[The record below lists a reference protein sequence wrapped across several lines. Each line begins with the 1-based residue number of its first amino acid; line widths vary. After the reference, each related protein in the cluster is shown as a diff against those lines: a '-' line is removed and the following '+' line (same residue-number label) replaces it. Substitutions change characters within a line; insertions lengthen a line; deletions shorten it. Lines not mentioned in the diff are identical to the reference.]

1 MRFGV
6 LGPLTVWTD
15 TGTVV
20 PIPGAK
26 VRALLADLLV
36 AAGQPVS
43 ADRLVN
49 DIWAED
55 PPGNPAGTLA
65 AKASQ
70 LRRALEDAEP
80 GGRDLVVSPP
90 PGYRLASAEVDA
102 LRFRS
107 LIAAARA
114 AGDTTA
120 RVAALSEALG
130 LWRGPAFADFR
141 DAEFARPVI
150 AQLEEQRLVAVEELA
165 EARLSLGEY
174 REVAGDLA
182 VFVREYPLRERLR
195 AALMRALYGAGRQAE
210 ALASYADLRRHLD
223 EELGLDPS
231 PELVALHRSILGQE
245 LEVAGPRPETVLR
258 RRSSN
263 IPAQRTALIGR
274 DEDVALL
281 RATVSETRLV
291 TLTGPG
297 GVGKTRLALATA
309 AELNERFPQGI
320 WLVELAPLQP
330 SATDAASW
338 LAEAVSQVL
347 GIRATDG
354 TDPTDLLC
362 EVLAD
367 QELLLVLDNCEHV
380 VEHAADLAELLLG
393 AAPNLHI
400 LATSREQLR
409 LPGEDIVAVEPLAV
423 PPPAI
428 DLAELE
434 QSSAVQLFVTRARA
448 SDRDFTLDADTAEPV
463 ATLCRRLDGI
473 PLALE
478 LAATRVRALGVH
490 EMVARLDD
498 RFRLLATGHR
508 GAPPR
513 QQTLTAMIDWS
524 WDLLDDTE
532 RTVLRR
538 LAVHAGGCTLEAAET
553 VCATTVIDDAAVDAL
568 SPRGLSTQMPRSEP
582 ASDNAGFGQNHPRNG
597 GGLGAGLTPTEPHG
611 NRTGNTGPTAR
622 HTTGPDATAGD
633 AGLGQDR
640 PVNGGSIGAGL
651 TSTAP
656 HGNRAHGTAPTTRHT
671 TGLDTA
677 AGDADLGQKHPRNG
691 GSSGAGL
698 TPTEPHGN
706 RTGDTAPTA
715 RHTTGPDTAAD
726 GRTAFAAVR
735 LDRSMVADV
744 VARLVD
750 RSLVHTAGR
759 RYRLLESVAAFSVDR
774 LVEAG
779 ELEAVY
785 RAHHLYYL
793 RLAEQAEPELYGA
806 DQQRWL
812 RRLDSESANLRAAL
826 DGFVRAG
833 DAEHSL
839 RLVNALAWYWLLR
852 GRFGEARRWLA
863 AALALSGS
871 EQSRSPQDSSAGR
884 DWADEDSGP
893 HDSTPHDSGSR
904 DSTPSDSGSRDSAP
918 RDMRQSDTR
927 QGDSRLGSSAE
938 LRARALAW
946 DLGFAFQQGEF
957 TDGAAR
963 RAEVLAAFDTV
974 DNPVGRG
981 RAVLFLAFSALESG
995 DLPELEAVIE
1005 QALPVGEQL
1014 GDRWAV
1020 ATAHVALAK
1029 AAHSRVDLPALEHH
1043 ARTAARIFAEI
1054 DDRWGR
1060 LQAAEWLGGLA
1071 ELTGDLTGAMEI
1083 HTEALG
1089 LAQELE
1095 LWGQVCTH
1103 LCWLGWIRMQ
1113 HTEFDHAAALADQ
1126 ALRIATEHGYAP
1138 GRLFASIVAAF
1149 TARRDGNPEVAERIL
1164 RELLEL
1170 TPADGEET
1178 PLFLPM
1184 LQVELGYILEHRD
1197 PTAALALHL
1206 SALDGAQRI
1215 AAPRDTTFAIAAL
1228 AATATELG
1236 EYEIAATLLGTA
1248 EAIRAT
1254 NDIPLLPAER
1264 PDIDRPTAKARA
1276 ALGDSAFAT
1285 AHATGAGL
1293 TPAQARDLAASIT
1306 NELSPAQSAPGY

>member
-36 AAGQPVS
+36 AGGQPVS
-43 ADRLVN
+43 ADRLVD
-49 DIWAED
+49 DIWAAD

-90 PGYRLASAEVDA
+90 PGYRLAGAEVDA

-107 LIAAARA
+107 LIATARA
-114 AGDTTA
+114 ATDTAA
-120 RVAALSEALG
+120 RVTALTEALG

-182 VFVREYPLRERLR
+182 AFVREHPLRERLR

-210 ALASYADLRRHLD
+210 ALASYEDLRRHLD
-223 EELGLDPS
+223 DELGLDPS
-231 PELVALHRSILGQE
+231 PELVALQRSILGQE
-245 LEVAGPRPETVLR
+245 LEVAAPRPENVVR
-258 RRSSN
+258 WRSSN

-274 DEDVALL
+274 DEDVARL
-281 RATVSETRLV
+281 RDAVSETRLV

-309 AELNERFPQGI
+309 AGLKERFPHGT
-320 WLVELAPLQP
+320 WLIELAPLQP
-330 SATDAASW
+330 TSTDATSW

-354 TDPTDLLC
+354 ADPTHLLC

-380 VEHAADLAELLLG
+380 VDHTADLAELLLG
-393 AAPNLHI
+393 AAPELHI

-423 PPPAI
+423 PAA
-428 DLAELE
+428 DVELE
-434 QSSAVQLFVTRARA
+434 KSSAVQLFVTRARA
-448 SDRDFTLDADTAEPV
+448 SDRDFTLDPDNAESV

-524 WDLLDDTE
+524 WGLLDDTE

-538 LAVHAGGCTLEAAET
+538 LAVHAGGCTLDAAET
-553 VCATTVIDDAAVDAL
+553 VCAAVPTVTAHGRRATAAVTTGGIRPRADTTLGNGFDSANGSSTDAGAAPTAPDEDHADSTRPTEHNATELDSTASDAGETALGQIDNAAVNGSHTAYTPLRPDPTATVPESAARGASFTAPAQVDDAA
-568 SPRGLSTQMPRSEP
+568 
-582 ASDNAGFGQNHPRNG
+582 
-597 GGLGAGLTPTEPHG
+597 
-611 NRTGNTGPTAR
+611 
-622 HTTGPDATAGD
+622 
-633 AGLGQDR
+633 
-640 PVNGGSIGAGL
+640 
-651 TSTAP
+651 
-656 HGNRAHGTAPTTRHT
+656 AHGS
-671 TGLDTA
+671 
-677 AGDADLGQKHPRNG
+677 HP
-691 GSSGAGL
+691 AF
-698 TPTEPHGN
+698 TP
-706 RTGDTAPTA
+706 
-715 RHTTGPDTAAD
+715 
-726 GRTAFAAVR
+726 VR
-735 LDRSMVADV
+735 LDPATIADV

-750 RSLVHTAGR
+750 RSLVQTSGR

-774 LVEAG
+774 LAEAG
-779 ELEAVY
+779 ELKAVY

-793 RLAEQAEPELYGA
+793 HLAERAEPELYGA

-812 RRLDSESANLRAAL
+812 RRLDSESANLRTVL
-826 DGFVRAG
+826 DGFVRAA
-833 DAEHSL
+833 DAEHAL

-863 AALALSGS
+863 AALALTDSGQRTS
-871 EQSRSPQDSSAGR
+871 SPSSSGHRDPVKGGSPQR
-884 DWADEDSGP
+884 
-893 HDSTPHDSGSR
+893 
-904 DSTPSDSGSRDSAP
+904 
-918 RDMRQSDTR
+918 
-927 QGDSRLGSSAE
+927 SSAE

-957 TDGAAR
+957 ADGAAR
-963 RAEVLAAFDTV
+963 RAEVFAAFDSV
-974 DNPVGRG
+974 DNPVGRA
-981 RAVLFLAFSALESG
+981 RAALFLAFSALESG

-1005 QALPVGEQL
+1005 QVLPVGAQL

-1029 AAHSRVDLPALEHH
+1029 AAHSRVDLPALQRH
-1043 ARTAARIFAEI
+1043 ARAAAHIFAEI

-1103 LCWLGWIRMQ
+1103 LCWLGWICMQ
-1113 HTEFDHAAALADQ
+1113 HTEFDRAAALADQ
-1126 ALRIATEHGYAP
+1126 ALRIAAEHGYAP

-1149 TARRDGNPEVAERIL
+1149 TARRDGNPDRAERIL

-1170 TPADGEET
+1170 TPADGAET

-1206 SALDGAQRI
+1206 SALDGAHRI

-1228 AATATELG
+1228 AAAATELG
-1236 EYEIAATLLGTA
+1236 EYETAATLLGTA
-1248 EAIRAT
+1248 EAVRIT
-1254 NDIPLLPAER
+1254 NGIPLLPAER
-1264 PDIDRPTAKARA
+1264 HDIDRPTAKIIA
-1276 ALGDSAFAT
+1276 ALGDSAFTA
-1285 AHATGAGL
+1285 AHAAGADL
-1293 TPAQARDLAASIT
+1293 TPAQARDLAAAIT
-1306 NELSPAQSAPGY
+1306 STTATPQPGR